1 MSSLGTHLFAEIAP
15 RFFGVLSSAN
25 ARLYL
30 DVMDLLEREMPR
42 RGGAFDRSEALEI
55 IDTVLSRG
63 NSPFQRE
70 ADEELSDDDAASPDN
85 SPDNS
90 QAAQV
95 LRRLIHAGWLE
106 EERRSD
112 YQRAIFIE
120 PAAQTLLEA
129 LRAILSQNVASFTG
143 KLRLVC
149 DMLAQLRE
157 PGARQALIWEQL
169 VAAVGDTRAGLRELR
184 LIRRQVERY
193 AQRQLKAGT
202 ITEALDLIYNE
213 FSQFITQRCYR
224 ELIHARLPERLRE
237 ALAGVSELERDDA
250 ALERLREQYIRS
262 HPEATGAE
270 ASAAIRA
277 TLEELPAMLGDIEP
291 TADRVDLGASEFARR
306 SRARIRYIQ
315 DVGSSRRQQI
325 KTLFDYVR
333 DHLGEGR
340 LSDLDER
347 IALPALRIVDH
358 GLIGTASL
366 ARTRRPA
373 EPGERQSVIEALS
386 ERDREMSLREME
398 RNIRNALRL
407 DRANKF
413 VERMELQPGEQIRSG
428 ELDVPTEDDL
438 LDVISALVFASSGGA
453 NYTLETLRDRTPA
466 APVEYDTK
474 AGFHIERFIL
484 EKKPEKK

>member
-1 MSSLGTHLFAEIAP
+1 MSGLGTHLFAEIAP
-15 RFFGVLSSAN
+15 RFFGLLASAN

-30 DVMDLLEREMPR
+30 DVMDLLDREMPR
-42 RGGAFDRSEALEI
+42 RGGAFDRSEVLEI
-55 IDTVLSRG
+55 VDVILSRS

-70 ADEELSDDDAASPDN
+70 ADEELPDSDTPTAEASE
-85 SPDNS
+85 NS
-90 QAAQV
+90 QAAQIV
-95 LRRLIHAGWLE
+95 RRLIDAGWLE
-106 EERRSD
+106 EERRAD
-112 YQRAIFIE
+112 YQRTIFIE

-129 LRAILSQNVASFTG
+129 LRSILSQNVASFTG

-157 PGARQALIWEQL
+157 PQHRQTLIWEQL

-193 AQRQLKAGT
+193 AQRQLTAGT

-237 ALAGVSELERDDA
+237 ALAGVSELERDDEA
-250 ALERLREQYIRS
+250 IERLRDQYLRS
-262 HPEATGAE
+262 HSEATAAE
-270 ASAAIRA
+270 AVAAIRA
-277 TLEELPAMLGDIEP
+277 TLEELPAMLGDVEP

-333 DHLGEGR
+333 DHLGESR

-347 IALPALRIVDH
+347 ITLPALRIVDH
-358 GLIGTASL
+358 GLLGTASL
-366 ARTRRPA
+366 ARTRRPV

-398 RNIRNALRL
+398 RNMRNALRL

-413 VERMELQPGEQIRSG
+413 VERMELEAGERVHSRD
-428 ELDVPTEDDL
+428 LDVPTEDDL

-453 NYTLETLRDRTPA
+453 NYTLETLRTRTPT
-466 APVEYDTK
+466 APVEYDAK
-474 AGFHIERFIL
+474 AGFHIERFEL
-484 EKKPEKK
+484 EKK